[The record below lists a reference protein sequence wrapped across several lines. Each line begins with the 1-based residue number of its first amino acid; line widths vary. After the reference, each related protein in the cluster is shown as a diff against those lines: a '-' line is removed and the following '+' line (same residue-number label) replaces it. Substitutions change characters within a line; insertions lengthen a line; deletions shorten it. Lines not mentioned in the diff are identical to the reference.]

1 MGYDRKKTTEQ
12 QLSKPKDD
20 NDNKKKKAHKWIIF
34 PFICGFFFVLWKRD
48 IATLNPATNRFN
60 HDFQIDAHQSVCRHS
75 YRIIWTMLIEHI

>member
-34 PFICGFFFVLWKRD
+34 PFIVVFF
-48 IATLNPATNRFN
+48 
-60 HDFQIDAHQSVCRHS
+60 S
-75 YRIIWTMLIEHI
+75 YCENVTSQL